1 MAQGAHLDIDLL
13 LSVAEG
19 EVEGTD
25 AATDHLAGCPVCRAE
40 VARLRSFVT
49 AIGEELLESRPGC
62 LSTDELAT
70 LAPGADADHPHLAD
84 CPLCREEWQA
94 LLALEARRALAA
106 GEGAFVR
113 PELFERGGRELY
125 AGRGALEIEVE
136 PGSARSGTL
145 AGARVSLRVEGEAL
159 VVRIE
164 GEPEKPLRLRLESDV
179 VEKRIDLAP
188 GETRLPRA
196 RWRRARVEPAAG

>member
-1 MAQGAHLDIDLL
+1 MAAGGHLDLDLL

-19 EVEGTD
+19 EQE
-25 AATDHLAGCPVCRAE
+25 AAREAGPHLEGCPLCRNE
-40 VARLRSFVT
+40 VARLGSFVR

-84 CPLCREEWQA
+84 CPLCHEEWQA

-125 AGRGALEIEVE
+125 AGRGALEIEVT
-136 PGSARSGTL
+136 PGAARSGTI
-145 AGARVSLRVEGEAL
+145 AGARVSLRVEGQEL

-164 GEPEKPLRLRLESDV
+164 SAPEKPLRLRLESDV
-179 VEKRIDLAP
+179 VEKRIDLVP
-188 GETRLPRA
+188 GVTRLPRA